1 MNSADVRH
9 AWVTIMMLLLSDL
22 GWRWVGITGI
32 IACHPRTTE
41 GPLVFGLFYTVAS
54 YKRLNTELRSVDG
67 EPSSQWL
74 RKRSAVTEA
83 APSHCTAPSTV
94 PQRPCLS
101 NRPCVYQAVQLSH
114 PYMTIGKTIALTR
127 PTFAGKVMSL
137 VLNMLSRL
145 VITFLPRS
153 SYSFIFNFLPK
164 R

>member
-101 NRPCVYQAVQLSH
+101 NRPCVYQALPIFKSAWTLLCWLKCYDFLDLSPQNRWPGYLPVQVSAF
-114 PYMTIGKTIALTR
+114 P
-127 PTFAGKVMSL
+127 
-137 VLNMLSRL
+137 
-145 VITFLPRS
+145 
-153 SYSFIFNFLPK
+153 
-164 R
+164 